1 VTKRISPK
9 GETISG
15 GNIKGTITYKF
26 MNEIVVEAKS
36 ITSAKSTFVIS
47 TDGKFEFQNLESGKY
62 VLKAFENKNELSPEI
77 YFSGVWKPY
86 NTAATYGI
94 YGDTLDVRSRW
105 DIEGV
110 IFEIKNFLQE

>member
-1 VTKRISPK
+1 
-9 GETISG
+9 
-15 GNIKGTITYKF
+15 

-36 ITSAKSTFVIS
+36 ITSAMSTFVIS
-47 TDGKFEFQNLESGKY
+47 TDGKFELQNLEPGKY

-77 YFSGVWKPY
+77 YFSGAWNPY

-110 IFEIKNFLQE
+110 NFEIKNFLQE